1 MQLDWAEGQSITRI
15 VLHDIPDREINVTE
29 GVLTFSDGSSIS
41 VSQLPVDGKP
51 LTVPVSK
58 NGITWVRFTINDV
71 SGTAAGLSEL
81 EVF

>member
-1 MQLDWAEGQSITRI
+1 MTF
-15 VLHDIPDREINVTE
+15 
-29 GVLTFSDGSSIS
+29 LTGKSMS
-41 VSQLPVDGKP
+41 KP